1 MTLEEKEAANAA
13 LALDE
18 LIEQRVWDIIEK
30 DRWRVDALVL
40 EAIRRNTMDIRK
52 EIEAI
57 RYLGGCHALRK

>member
-1 MTLEEKEAANAA
+1 MTPEEKEAANAA

-57 RYLGGCHALRK
+57 

>member
-30 DRWRVDALVL
+30 GRWKAAGIVFQGLR
-40 EAIRRNTMDIRK
+40 DIYHNPEFSDIIAATLKNR
-52 EIEAI
+52 
-57 RYLGGCHALRK
+57 L